1 MATRTYQLMETAVG
15 DATFNQATA
24 AGSAILK
31 SNDCP
36 PKVMSIL
43 DILQPEE
50 MLNWQF
56 RCVTM
61 LM

>member
-1 MATRTYQLMETAVG
+1 
-15 DATFNQATA
+15 
-24 AGSAILK
+24 
-31 SNDCP
+31 
-36 PKVMSIL
+36 VMSIL

-61 LM
+61 LMWNDKICDTAKEVGISYCSCQAILTEYLGMSLA